1 MPNVGYYTDPARKL
15 FLQKL
20 NFSGGINNSTSDD
33 LLPEKDE
40 KNLINFDLSYTG
52 ALSKRAGF
60 LKHTNLH
67 KLPKL
72 NEISDFSQ
80 YPTLELEE
88 SRKALKECEKIQGVF
103 QYTEP
108 KDNKEY
114 LILLYCNQVYYKLS
128 LGSDV
133 KGTLED
139 YETWKPISMQKYDE
153 ANSNYIPYLS
163 GTYFEFV
170 KFKETEEQES
180 VDVEVPIFS
189 KVYDENGARKTI
201 VGREAWLKFLQED
214 LAKVYKVDG
223 VAYGGVFYLAT
234 GYKLMVIQKEESNL
248 TAKQIKPVIPTTPE
262 YNTIGG
268 NLLSDDPSNAIKSST
283 GVALQVSGML
293 IQSTYNGKPLRS
305 GLVNNPVTIEA
316 ITIRPEESMEV
327 YFRFRK
333 QKASQTEWENKN
345 DTQEGWELTTLNG
358 QNLEWIV
365 NLNEATNYNFSV
377 EVTPKSNIKTEDWTV
392 INASLVESYVYTNY
406 EVKEVPNFIVDG
418 EFSLHTCRR
427 LLTYYDQLIA
437 YCDTY
442 DGNVIYISDYRRF
455 DYFPADYNTIID
467 TATKDVITSINYYQN
482 VLIILTENNIFM
494 LKGQNPYN
502 FSLLNINRTI
512 GCKYGW
518 TAKVVENYLYFMS
531 IEGLFRLKSIYN
543 TEDRLNVEQV
553 DMKINS
559 LYNKD
564 ADNYIAITFK
574 GNYYLVECST
584 YSYDSKYERVSNLG
598 KIFILDTYID
608 GWTSYEGYYLNFD
621 NILVLRNQIIATD
634 RNTNS
639 FLVYPELEL
648 NGEIIKKYIDGAT
661 YELSEDKQSIVQTD
675 SGVNYRT
682 LLEECENTF
691 GKPYHTKK
699 IKEFMVKVLDSKQGP
714 TKLRVTALVDGN
726 PVINPEKYLVSVDE
740 QTGEVS
746 YEIVLEDNIIVPSI
760 STLGEAMV
768 LGETL
773 LSDYQISLHR
783 IKFSG
788 KGKAIKYIVEQVD
801 DKFFGLLGFASVYKE
816 KKPSVK
822 RL

>member
-60 LKHTNLH
+60 IRHTNLH
-67 KLPKL
+67 KLPKI
-72 NEISDFSQ
+72 NEFEDFSD
-80 YPTLELEE
+80 YPTLQTEE
-88 SRKALKECEKIQGVF
+88 TRRAFRECEKVQGVF

-114 LILLYCNQVYYKLS
+114 LIMLYANQVYYKLS
-128 LGSDV
+128 LGSET
-133 KGTLED
+133 KGSLED
-139 YETWKPISMQKYDE
+139 YETWKPISMEKYDE
-153 ANSNYIPYLS
+153 KNSNYLPYLS
-163 GTYFEFV
+163 GTVWEIV
-170 KFKETEEQES
+170 KFRENEEQTPI
-180 VDVEVPIFS
+180 DVSVPIFS
-189 KVYDENGARKTI
+189 NVYDENGDRKIIT
-201 VGREAWLKFLQED
+201 GSEAWSKFLEED
-214 LAKVYKVDG
+214 LAKVYKIDG

-234 GYKLMVIQKEESNL
+234 GYKLMVIQKEEDVL

-268 NLLSDDPSNAIKSST
+268 NLLSDDPANAIKSST

-305 GLVNNPVTIEA
+305 GLVNNPVKIEA
-316 ITIRPEESMEV
+316 ITIRPENSQEI
-327 YFRFRK
+327 YYRFRK
-333 QKASQTEWENKN
+333 QKSTQTEWENKSS
-345 DTQEGWELTTLNG
+345 TQEGWELTTLTG

-365 NLNEATNYNFSV
+365 TLNEATNYNFSI
-377 EVTPKSNIKTEDWTV
+377 EITPKSNMNTENWTPT
-392 INASLVESYVYTNY
+392 NSALVESYVYTNY
-406 EVKEVPNFIVDG
+406 EVKEVPDFVVDG

-427 LLTYYDQLIA
+427 LLVYYDQLLA
-437 YCDTY
+437 YQDTY
-442 DGNVIYISDYRRF
+442 DGNVVYISDYRRF

-467 TATKDVITSINYYQN
+467 TATKDSITSINYYQN
-482 VLIILTENNIFM
+482 VLVILTENNIFM

-553 DMKINS
+553 DMKIKS
-559 LYNKD
+559 LYNSK
-564 ADNYIAITFK
+564 ADDYVAITFK
-574 GNYYLVECST
+574 GNYYLVECAK
-584 YSYDSKYERVSNLG
+584 YGYDSLYNRFSDNG

-608 GWTSYEGYYLNFD
+608 GWTSYEGLYLNFN
-621 NILVLRNQIIATD
+621 NIFVLRNQIIATD

-648 NGEIIKKYIDGAT
+648 NGEIIKKYIDGVT
-661 YELSEDKQSIVQTD
+661 YELGEDNQSIVQTD
-675 SGVNYRT
+675 KGVNYRT
-682 LLEECENTF
+682 LLEESENTF

-699 IKEFMVKVLDSKQGP
+699 IKEFMIKVLDSKEGP

-740 QTGEVS
+740 NTGAVS
-746 YEIVLEDNIIVPSI
+746 YEIVLEDNILVPSI

-788 KGKAIKYIVEQVD
+788 KGKSIKYIVEQED
-801 DKFFGLLGFASVYKE
+801 DKFFGILGYASVYKE